1 VYATCQDASTTINRQ
16 VTREDMAKDSHD
28 YQRERDNCKYLITLD
43 LLQMHHKQYSM
54 NGVTVLY
61 CHSP

>member
-1 VYATCQDASTTINRQ
+1 
-16 VTREDMAKDSHD
+16 
-28 YQRERDNCKYLITLD
+28 
-43 LLQMHHKQYSM
+43 M